1 MLHFV
6 YNKGSKSVG
15 GITMNLNN
23 LMRQHGD
30 ISDEIR
36 LIKEMIN
43 RNVMVLDAMEAA
55 SHINKLAGK
64 LQIHLTSED
73 KFLYPTLINGKDLSL
88 KKMANLYM
96 NEMGE
101 ISQVFTSY
109 KNKFNTKN
117 KIEANLMGFVEET
130 KCILK
135 AIETRINKEEN
146 ELYKMINVN

>member
-1 MLHFV
+1 
-6 YNKGSKSVG
+6 
-15 GITMNLNN
+15 MNLNN

-43 RNVMVLDAMEAA
+43 RN
-55 SHINKLAGK
+55 
-64 LQIHLTSED
+64 
-73 KFLYPTLINGKDLSL
+73 NGKDLSL

-135 AIETRINKEEN
+135 AIEKRITKEEN

>member
-1 MLHFV
+1 
-6 YNKGSKSVG
+6 
-15 GITMNLNN
+15 
-23 LMRQHGD
+23 
-30 ISDEIR
+30 
-36 LIKEMIN
+36 
-43 RNVMVLDAMEAA
+43 MV
-55 SHINKLAGK
+55 
-64 LQIHLTSED
+64 
-73 KFLYPTLINGKDLSL
+73 NGKDLSL

-135 AIETRINKEEN
+135 AIETRITKEEN

>member
-1 MLHFV
+1 
-6 YNKGSKSVG
+6 
-15 GITMNLNN
+15 MNLNN
-23 LMRQHGD
+23 LMRQHRD

-43 RNVMVLDAMEAA
+43 KNVMVLNAMEAA

-101 ISQVFTSY
+101 ISEVFTSY
-109 KNKFNTKN
+109 KKKFNTKN
-117 KIEANLMGFVEET
+117 KIEANLMGFIEET
-130 KCILK
+130 QCILK
-135 AIETRINKEEN
+135 AIETRIAKEEN
-146 ELYKMINVN
+146 ELYKMMNVN

>member
-1 MLHFV
+1 MLYFV

-23 LMRQHGD
+23 LMRQHRD

-43 RNVMVLDAMEAA
+43 KNVMVLNAMEAA

-101 ISQVFTSY
+101 ISEVFTSY
-109 KNKFNTKN
+109 KKKFNTKN
-117 KIEANLMGFVEET
+117 KIEANLMGFIEET
-130 KCILK
+130 QCILK
-135 AIETRINKEEN
+135 AIETRIAKEEN
-146 ELYKMINVN
+146 ELYKMMNVN

>member
-1 MLHFV
+1 
-6 YNKGSKSVG
+6 
-15 GITMNLNN
+15 MNLNN

-43 RNVMVLDAMEAA
+43 KNVMELNAMEAA

-64 LQIHLTSED
+64 LQVHLTSED
-73 KFLYPTLINGKDLSL
+73 KFLYPTLISGKDLSL
-88 KKMANLYM
+88 KKMANIYM

-101 ISQVFTSY
+101 ISQVFTNY

-130 KCILK
+130 KSILK
-135 AIETRINKEEN
+135 AIETRISKEEN
-146 ELYKMINVN
+146 ELYKMININ

>member
-1 MLHFV
+1 
-6 YNKGSKSVG
+6 
-15 GITMNLNN
+15 MNLNN

-43 RNVMVLDAMEAA
+43 KNVMALNAMEAA

-109 KNKFNTKN
+109 KNK
-117 KIEANLMGFVEET
+117 
-130 KCILK
+130 
-135 AIETRINKEEN
+135 
-146 ELYKMINVN
+146 

>member
-1 MLHFV
+1 
-6 YNKGSKSVG
+6 
-15 GITMNLNN
+15 MNLNN

-43 RNVMVLDAMEAA
+43 KNVMALNAMETA

-135 AIETRINKEEN
+135 AIETRITKEEN